1 MNMPATLL
9 IVTTSYPRWGNGRE
23 AAGSFVADLAAE
35 LARHVRVRVVAP
47 GDDAKL
53 ENPGS
58 DLCIYR
64 YPAPRTRMVNL
75 RFWNPFDA
83 WRILRALRAGRIA
96 VRRAVEDRQVGHIL
110 ALWALPSGHW
120 ARVTRR
126 RTGIPYS
133 VWMLGS
139 DVWTLGRLP
148 VVRGVLRGVMRG
160 ASRRYADGLQL
171 ASDSESIC
179 EMPVAFLPST
189 RELGLRDPPQPAS
202 RAPYRLVFI
211 GRWHR
216 NKGID
221 LMMDALALLNDSDWR
236 RIAGVEIYGG
246 GPLQPQ
252 VHAKA
257 RCLLDAGRPLKIG
270 GFIPKAEA
278 EHAIIRGDWVVIP
291 SRVESIPV
299 IFSDAMKLGRPVIA
313 MPVGD
318 LPRLIGEYPCG
329 MLANNVSGEALA
341 EAIRSAVQATTNSF
355 REGIALQAR
364 RFNLPLIAKGIIREV
379 LGSE

>member
-1 MNMPATLL
+1 MPATLL
-9 IVTTSYPRWGNGRE
+9 IVTTSYPRWANGRE

-35 LARHVRVRVVAP
+35 LARHVQVRVVAP

-53 ENPGS
+53 ESAGP

-75 RFWNPFDA
+75 HFWNPFDA

-96 VRRAVEDRQVGHIL
+96 VRRAIEDGQVRHIL

-120 ARVTRR
+120 ARVARR
-126 RTGIPYS
+126 KVGTPYS

-139 DVWTLGRLP
+139 DVWSLGRLP
-148 VVRGVLRGVMRG
+148 VVRGVLRGVMRD

-189 RELGLRDPPQPAS
+189 REIGVCDPPPPAP

-211 GRWHR
+211 GRWHQ

-221 LMMDALALLNDSDWR
+221 LMIDALALLSDSNWR
-236 RIAGVEIYGG
+236 SIAEVAIYGG
-246 GPLQPQ
+246 GPLEPQ

-257 RCLLDAGRPLKIG
+257 QLLLDAGRPLRIG

-278 EHAIIRGDWVVIP
+278 EQAIISSDWVLIP
-291 SRVESIPV
+291 SRIESIPV

-318 LPRLIGEYPCG
+318 LPRLIDENPCG
-329 MLANNVSGEALA
+329 ILANTVSSEAFA
-341 EAIRSAVQATTNSF
+341 EAIRDALQATTNTF
-355 REGIALQAR
+355 REGIARQAR
-364 RFNLPLIAKGIIREV
+364 RFDLPSIAKAITREV
-379 LGSE
+379 LDSE